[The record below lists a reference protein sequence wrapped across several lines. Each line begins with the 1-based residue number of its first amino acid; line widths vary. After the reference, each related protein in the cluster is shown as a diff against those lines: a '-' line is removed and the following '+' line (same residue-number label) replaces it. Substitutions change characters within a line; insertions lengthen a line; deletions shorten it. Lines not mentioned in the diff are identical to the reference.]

1 MYQDNIGIRD
11 NKDEIARIRDDEEIS
26 YRQFLIRKIN
36 QNGSLKIISQAW
48 GNYEKIRTNF
58 KSRKIQ
64 KQKKG

>member
-36 QNGSLKIISQAW
+36 QNGSLKIISQA
-48 GNYEKIRTNF
+48 
-58 KSRKIQ
+58 
-64 KQKKG
+64 